1 MTNLSPR
8 QSNFSRTFAHTHGA
22 LTLSMLA
29 LCGMP
34 LMAADQA
41 PQPTVPDNGSAPVS
55 TQPAPGPVVIPEVS
69 PADGRRQALAE
80 AAYVSGMK
88 ARDQARLDDAVKD
101 LRQAVDFAPA
111 NETYRTALHN
121 AEAMAGLLRDSR
133 STAVD
138 RMADELNVRQQELK
152 AEAIARLDDGAKAME
167 AGDYTEAERLFQQAS
182 VRLETLPF
190 ADPAREPEMR
200 RAETLLKENRTRSA
214 KSERESASKRSQT
227 ALDKQQQLRDLSLQI
242 ERDRIDAMLKRA
254 QRARER
260 RDFDETI
267 LLCDQVLKINRAE
280 DRAASLLAKARRE
293 RHAYLRQVTAD
304 RWDEEHKLLTEQ
316 IRMSMLPQLE
326 IIRYSSDWAEIDA
339 RRSAPVRGN
348 QGEDQAWRKDIQNQ
362 LEQEITLD
370 FQDQDLSE
378 VVSFLQRVTNANIVL
393 DPKAMNP
400 APPPITLKV
409 DKMKLRYVLDFI
421 MKLTSLNYTLR
432 DEAIYVSNT
441 EGLRGDYYMKIYDIR
456 DLTHAMQSFPG
467 PELDIPEPGGKGATL
482 LPPIDTAE
490 KQETSEFI
498 DIIKRV
504 VAPPTWTAAGVDIG
518 EYNGSMVVTQSTD
531 VHRQV
536 DELLRSLRN
545 QKGTQIHVKCKF
557 LTVENSALEEIG
569 VNWNNFSGPITP
581 PGSGVSPITPVNG
594 SNPSQPFGAFY
605 GNNSTNT
612 NTAATINS
620 TLLGYTTS
628 SSLQPPGTGEGFSF
642 GSQAWSVGNN
652 LYASAVLHAV
662 EKERKG
668 NVIYEPD
675 LTMFNGQQAHLVN
688 MNQQSYVADYDVVQG
703 QYDPIVTV
711 LSYGT
716 VLDVVA
722 IASADKKYITMTLR
736 PTNAQVKL
744 WRRFGGAINP
754 ATNGTFPGGPID
766 PNVKPPIGGGNSVI
780 AGSAPLL
787 IPQLA
792 YQSTRTS
799 VTIPDGGSLVIAG
812 MTNGESAREHA
823 GVPFLSHIPFLGR
836 LFSTN
841 GRQETLLKSMIVV
854 QADVVIFEEIEKGL

>member
-1 MTNLSPR
+1 MTTPR
-8 QSNFSRTFAHTHGA
+8 QSVFSRTFSHTNGA
-22 LTLSMLA
+22 LTLTMLA

-34 LMAADQA
+34 LAAADQ
-41 PQPTVPDNGSAPVS
+41 
-55 TQPAPGPVVIPEVS
+55 PAPATTPAPELS

-80 AAYVSGMK
+80 SSYVAGMK
-88 ARDQARLDDAVKD
+88 ARDEARLDDALAD
-101 LRQAVDFAPA
+101 LRRAVDYAPG
-111 NETYRTALHN
+111 NETYRKALKSI
-121 AEAMAGLLRDSR
+121 EAIAGLSRDSR

-138 RMADELNVRQQELK
+138 RMTDELSVRQQELK
-152 AEAIARLDDGAKAME
+152 TEAVARLDDGVKAME

-200 RAETLLKENRTRSA
+200 RAETLLKENRVRRE
-214 KSERESASKRSQT
+214 KQEREAATKRSQN
-227 ALDKQQQLRDLSLQI
+227 ALDQQQQLRDLSLQI

-254 QRARER
+254 QRARDR
-260 RDFDETI
+260 RDFDEAI

-280 DRAASLLAKARRE
+280 DRAASLLAKCQRE

-316 IRMSMLPQLE
+316 IRSAMLPQME
-326 IIRYSSDWAEIDA
+326 IITYSSDWPEIDA

-348 QGEDQAWRKDIQNQ
+348 QGEDQAWRKDIKNQ

-370 FQDQDLSE
+370 FEDKDLGE
-378 VVSFLQRVTNANIVL
+378 VVSFLQKVTNANIVL
-393 DPKAMNP
+393 DPKVLAAN
-400 APPPITLKV
+400 PPPITLKV
-409 DKMKLRYVLDFI
+409 ERMKLKYVLDFI
-421 MKLTSLNYTLR
+421 MKLTALNYTLR
-432 DEAIYVSNT
+432 DEAIYISNA
-441 EGLRGDYYMKIYDIR
+441 EGLRGDVYMKIYDVR

-467 PELDIPEPGGKGATL
+467 PELDIPEPGGKGATM
-482 LPPIDTAE
+482 LPPIETGD

-498 DIIKRV
+498 DIIKKV
-504 VAPPTWTAAGVDIG
+504 VAPATWTTTGIDIG
-518 EYNGSMVVTQSTD
+518 EYNGSMVVTQTSE
-531 VHRQV
+531 VHQLT

-557 LTVENSALEEIG
+557 LTIENSALEQIG
-569 VNWNNFSGPITP
+569 VDWNNFTGPATP
-581 PGSGVSPITPVNG
+581 PGSGIAPIIPVAG
-594 SNPSQPFGAFY
+594 AGVDATGAPVPFGAFY
-605 GNNSTNT
+605 GNESTNT
-612 NTAATINS
+612 NTAATVNNN
-620 TLLGYTTS
+620 LLGYTSS
-628 SSLQPPGTGEGFSF
+628 SSLTAPNTGEGLRF
-642 GSQAWSVGNN
+642 GSQAWSLGNN
-652 LYASAVLHAV
+652 LYASAILTAV

-688 MNQQSYVADYDVVQG
+688 MNQQGYVADYDVVQG

-736 PTNAQVKL
+736 PTNAQVKQ
-744 WRRFGGAINP
+744 WRRFGGAVNP
-754 ATNGTFPGGPID
+754 ATNGAFPGGPID
-766 PNVKPPIGGGNSVI
+766 PNVRPPIGGGF
-780 AGSAPLL
+780 AGSAPLM
-787 IPQLA
+787 IPELR

-812 MTNGESAREHA
+812 MTNGESVREHA

-836 LFSTN
+836 LFSKN
-841 GRQETLLKSMIVV
+841 GSQETLLKSMIVV
-854 QADVVIFEEIEKGL
+854 QADVVIFEEIEKNL

>member
-1 MTNLSPR
+1 MTTPR
-8 QSNFSRTFAHTHGA
+8 QSIFSTTLSRTRFHACFHGKGA
-22 LTLSMLA
+22 LTLTMLA

-34 LMAADQA
+34 LAAADQ
-41 PQPTVPDNGSAPVS
+41 PNPAPV
-55 TQPAPGPVVIPEVS
+55 QAPIPEAG
-69 PADGRRQALAE
+69 PANGQNQALAE
-80 AAYVSGMK
+80 SSYVAGMK
-88 ARDQARLDDAVKD
+88 ARDEARLDDAVAN
-101 LRQAVDFAPA
+101 LRRAVDYSPG
-111 NETYRTALHN
+111 NETYRKALKDV
-121 AEAMAGLLRDSR
+121 ESLAGLSRDSR
-133 STAVD
+133 SLAVD
-138 RMADELNVRQQELK
+138 RMTDELTVRQQELK
-152 AEAIARLDDGAKAME
+152 SEAVARLDDGSKAME
-167 AGDYTEAERLFQQAS
+167 LGDYTEAERLFQQAS

-200 RAETLLKENRTRSA
+200 RVETLLKENRVRRERQ
-214 KSERESASKRSQT
+214 ERESATKRSQT
-227 ALDKQQQLRDLSLQI
+227 ALDQKQQLRDLSLQI

-254 QRARER
+254 QRARDR
-260 RDFDETI
+260 RDYDEAI

-280 DRAASLLAKARRE
+280 DRAASLLAKCRRE
-293 RHAYLRQVTAD
+293 RHSYLRQVTAD

-316 IRMSMLPQLE
+316 IRTAMLPQQE
-326 IIRYSSDWAEIDA
+326 IITYSSDWPEIDA

-348 QGEDQAWRKDIQNQ
+348 QGEDQAWRKDIKNQ

-370 FQDQDLSE
+370 FQDQDLAE
-378 VVSFLQRVTNANIVL
+378 VISFLQKVTNANIVL
-393 DPKAMNP
+393 DPKVLA
-400 APPPITLKV
+400 ASPPPITLKV
-409 DKMKLRYVLDFI
+409 DRMKLKYVLDFI
-421 MKLTSLNYTLR
+421 MKLTALSFTLR
-432 DEAIYVSNT
+432 DEAIYISSA
-441 EGLRGDYYMKIYDIR
+441 EGLRGDVYMKIYDVR

-467 PELDIPEPGGKGATL
+467 PELDIPEPGGKGATM
-482 LPPIDTAE
+482 LPPIETGD

-498 DIIKRV
+498 DIIKKV
-504 VAPPTWTAAGVDIG
+504 VAPATWGTTGIDIG
-518 EYNGSMVVTQSTD
+518 EYNGSMVVTQTSE
-531 VHRQV
+531 VHQQV

-557 LTVENSALEEIG
+557 LTIENSALEQIG
-569 VNWNNFSGPITP
+569 VDWNNFVGPSTP
-581 PGSGVSPITPVNG
+581 PGSGISPILPVFG
-594 SNPSQPFGAFY
+594 AGTSPFGAFY
-605 GNNSTNT
+605 GNENTNT
-612 NTAATINS
+612 NTAATVNNN
-620 TLLGYTTS
+620 LLGYTTS
-628 SSLQPPGTGEGFSF
+628 SSLSAPQPGEGLNF
-642 GSQAWSVGNN
+642 GGQAWSLGNN
-652 LYASAVLHAV
+652 LYARAVLQAV

-736 PTNAQVKL
+736 PTNAQVKI

-766 PNVKPPIGGGNSVI
+766 PNFKPPIGGGF
-780 AGSAPLL
+780 AGTAPLL
-787 IPQLA
+787 IPQLT

-812 MTNGESAREHA
+812 MTNGESIREHA

-836 LFSTN
+836 LFSKN
-841 GRQETLLKSMIVV
+841 GKQETLLKSMIVV
-854 QADVVIFEEIEKGL
+854 QADDVMFEEIERNL

>member
-1 MTNLSPR
+1 MTTPR
-8 QSNFSRTFAHTHGA
+8 QSIISTTLSRTRFQGRFHACFRGKGA
-22 LTLSMLA
+22 LTLTMLA

-34 LMAADQA
+34 LAAADQ
-41 PQPTVPDNGSAPVS
+41 PL
-55 TQPAPGPVVIPEVS
+55 PAPAQAPIPEAS
-69 PADGRRQALAE
+69 PVNGQNQALAE
-80 AAYVSGMK
+80 ASYVAGMK
-88 ARDQARLDDAVKD
+88 ARDEARLDDAVTD
-101 LRQAVDFAPA
+101 LRRAVDYAPG
-111 NETYRTALHN
+111 NELYRKSLKDV
-121 AEAMAGLLRDSR
+121 EAMAGLSRDTR
-133 STAVD
+133 GLTVD
-138 RMADELNVRQQELK
+138 RMTDELSVRQQELK
-152 AEAIARLDDGAKAME
+152 TEAVARLDDGAKAME

-190 ADPAREPEMR
+190 ADPSREPEMR
-200 RAETLLKENRTRSA
+200 RAETLTKENRVRRE
-214 KSERESASKRSQT
+214 KQERESATKRSQT
-227 ALDKQQQLRDLSLQI
+227 ALEQQQQLRDLSLQI

-254 QRARER
+254 QRARDR
-260 RDFDETI
+260 RDFDEAI

-280 DRAASLLAKARRE
+280 DRAASLLAKCRRE

-316 IRMSMLPQLE
+316 IRSAMLPQQE
-326 IIRYSSDWAEIDA
+326 IITYSSDWPEIDA

-348 QGEDQAWRKDIQNQ
+348 QGEDQAWRKDIKNQ

-370 FQDQDLSE
+370 FQDQDLAE
-378 VVSFLQRVTNANIVL
+378 VISFLQKVTNANIVL
-393 DPKAMNP
+393 DPKVLA
-400 APPPITLKV
+400 ATPPPITLKV
-409 DKMKLRYVLDFI
+409 DRMKLKYVLDFI
-421 MKLTSLNYTLR
+421 MKLTALNYNLR
-432 DEAIYVSNT
+432 DEAIYISNA
-441 EGLRGDYYMKIYDIR
+441 EGLRGDVYMKIYDVR

-467 PELDIPEPGGKGATL
+467 PELDIPEPGGKGATM
-482 LPPIDTAE
+482 LPPIDTGD

-498 DIIKRV
+498 DIIKKV
-504 VAPPTWTAAGVDIG
+504 VAPATWGTTGIDIG
-518 EYNGSMVVTQSTD
+518 EYNGSMVVTQTTE
-531 VHRQV
+531 VHQQV

-557 LTVENSALEEIG
+557 LTIENSALEQIG
-569 VNWNNFSGPITP
+569 VDWNNFVGPSTP
-581 PGSGVSPITPVNG
+581 PGSGIAPILPVAG
-594 SNPSQPFGAFY
+594 SGTSPFGAFY
-605 GNNSTNT
+605 GNESTNT
-612 NTAATINS
+612 NTAATVNNN
-620 TLLGYTTS
+620 LLGYTTS
-628 SSLQPPGTGEGFSF
+628 SSLAAPQPGEGLNF
-642 GSQAWSVGNN
+642 GGQAWSLGNN
-652 LYASAVLHAV
+652 LYARAVLQAV

-736 PTNAQVKL
+736 PTNAQVKI

-754 ATNGTFPGGPID
+754 ATNGVFPGGPID
-766 PNVKPPIGGGNSVI
+766 PNFKPPIGGGNSAI
-780 AGSAPLL
+780 AGTAPLL
-787 IPQLA
+787 IPQLV

-812 MTNGESAREHA
+812 MTNGESVREHA

-836 LFSTN
+836 LFSKN
-841 GRQETLLKSMIVV
+841 GKQETLLKSMIVV
-854 QADVVIFEEIEKGL
+854 QADVVIFEEIEKNL

>member
-1 MTNLSPR
+1 MTTPR
-8 QSNFSRTFAHTHGA
+8 QSVFSRTLSHTRFHAKGA
-22 LTLSMLA
+22 LTLTMLA

-34 LMAADQA
+34 LAAADQPMPA
-41 PQPTVPDNGSAPVS
+41 TVPAPI
-55 TQPAPGPVVIPEVS
+55 PEAGPVN
-69 PADGRRQALAE
+69 GQNQALAE
-80 AAYVSGMK
+80 SSYVAGMK
-88 ARDQARLDDAVKD
+88 ARDEARLDDAVAN
-101 LRQAVDFAPA
+101 LRRAVDYAPG
-111 NETYRTALHN
+111 NETYRKALKDV
-121 AEAMAGLLRDSR
+121 ESLAGLSRDSR
-133 STAVD
+133 SLAVD
-138 RMADELNVRQQELK
+138 RMTDELSVRQQELK
-152 AEAIARLDDGAKAME
+152 SEAVARLDDGSKAME
-167 AGDYTEAERLFQQAS
+167 SGDYTEAERLFQQAS

-200 RAETLLKENRTRSA
+200 RVETLMKENRVRRE
-214 KSERESASKRSQT
+214 KQEREAATKRSQT
-227 ALDKQQQLRDLSLQI
+227 ALDQKQQLRDLSLQI

-254 QRARER
+254 QRARDR
-260 RDFDETI
+260 RDFDEAI

-280 DRAASLLAKARRE
+280 DRAASLLAKCRRE
-293 RHAYLRQVTAD
+293 RHSYLRQVTAD

-316 IRMSMLPQLE
+316 IRSAMLPQQE
-326 IIRYSSDWAEIDA
+326 IITYSSDWPEIDA

-348 QGEDQAWRKDIQNQ
+348 QGEDQAWRKDIKNQ

-370 FQDQDLSE
+370 FQDQDLAE
-378 VVSFLQRVTNANIVL
+378 VISFLQKVTNANIVL
-393 DPKAMNP
+393 DPKVLA
-400 APPPITLKV
+400 ASPPPITLKV
-409 DKMKLRYVLDFI
+409 DRMKLKYVLDFI
-421 MKLTSLNYTLR
+421 MKLTALSFTLR
-432 DEAIYVSNT
+432 DEAIYVSNAA
-441 EGLRGDYYMKIYDIR
+441 GLRGDFYMKIYDVR

-467 PELDIPEPGGKGATL
+467 PELDIPEPGGKGATM
-482 LPPIDTAE
+482 LPPIETGD

-498 DIIKRV
+498 DIIKKV
-504 VAPPTWTAAGVDIG
+504 VAPATWGTTGIDIG
-518 EYNGSMVVTQSTD
+518 EYNGSMVVTQTSE
-531 VHRQV
+531 VHQQV

-557 LTVENSALEEIG
+557 LTIENSALEQIG
-569 VNWNNFSGPITP
+569 VDWNNFVGPATP
-581 PGSGVSPITPVNG
+581 PGSGIAPILPIAG
-594 SNPSQPFGAFY
+594 SGTSPFGAFY
-605 GNNSTNT
+605 GNENTNT
-612 NTAATINS
+612 NTAATVNNN
-620 TLLGYTTS
+620 LLGYTTS
-628 SSLQPPGTGEGFSF
+628 SSLSAPQPGEGLNF
-642 GSQAWSVGNN
+642 GGQAWSLGNN
-652 LYASAVLHAV
+652 LYARAVLQAV

-754 ATNGTFPGGPID
+754 ATNGAFPGGPID
-766 PNVKPPIGGGNSVI
+766 PNFKPPIGGGFACS
-780 AGSAPLL
+780 SPLL
-787 IPQLA
+787 VPQLS

-812 MTNGESAREHA
+812 MTNGESIREHA

-836 LFSTN
+836 LFSKN
-841 GRQETLLKSMIVV
+841 GKQETLLKSMIVV
-854 QADVVIFEEIEKGL
+854 QADVVIFEEIEKNL

>member
-1 MTNLSPR
+1 MTTPSPR
-8 QSNFSRTFAHTHGA
+8 QSVFSRTLSHTNGA
-22 LTLSMLA
+22 LTLTMLA

-34 LMAADQA
+34 LTAADQVDTTPPPA
-41 PQPTVPDNGSAPVS
+41 
-55 TQPAPGPVVIPEVS
+55 TQPAAENP
-69 PADGRRQALAE
+69 DTNRRQALAE

-88 ARDQARLDDAVKD
+88 AREQARLDDAVRD

-111 NETYRTALHN
+111 NEAYRKELHTT
-121 AEAMAGLLRDSR
+121 EAMAGLLRDSR

-138 RMADELNVRQQELK
+138 RVADELNVHQQELK
-152 AEAIARLDDGAKAME
+152 SEAIARLDDGAKAME
-167 AGDYTEAERLFQQAS
+167 SGDYTEAERLIQQAS

-200 RAETLLKENRTRSA
+200 RAESLLKENRIRREKA
-214 KSERESASKRSQT
+214 EREAATKRSQS
-227 ALDKQQQLRDLSLQI
+227 ALDQQMQLRDLSLKI

-260 RDFDETI
+260 RDFDESI
-267 LLCDQVLKINRAE
+267 LLCQQVLKINRAE
-280 DRAASLLAKARRE
+280 SRAESLLAKSQRE

-316 IRMSMLPQLE
+316 IRSAMLPQLE
-326 IIRYSSDWAEIDA
+326 IIKYSSEWPEIDA

-348 QGEDQAWRKDIQNQ
+348 QGEDQAWRTDIKNQ

-370 FQDQDLSE
+370 FQDQDLGE
-378 VVSFLQRVTNANIVL
+378 VIAFLQRVTNANIVL
-393 DPKAMNP
+393 DPKVLAA

-409 DKMKLRYVLDFI
+409 EKMKLKFVLDFI
-421 MKLTSLNYTLR
+421 MKLTSLSYTLR
-432 DEAIYVSNT
+432 DEAIYVSNA
-441 EGLRGDYYMKIYDIR
+441 EGLRGDVYMKIYDVR

-467 PELDIPEPGGKGATL
+467 PELDIPEPGGKGATI

-498 DIIKRV
+498 DIIKKV
-504 VAPPTWTAAGVDIG
+504 IAPASWGTPGIDIG
-518 EYNGSMVVTQSTD
+518 EYNGSMIVTQTTET
-531 VHRQV
+531 HRLV

-557 LTVENSALEEIG
+557 LTIENSALEQIG
-569 VNWNNFSGPITP
+569 VDWNNFVGPSAP
-581 PGSGVSPITPVNG
+581 PGSGITPVTPVPG
-594 SNPSQPFGAFY
+594 STMADPTNPQNFGAFL
-605 GNNSTNT
+605 GNNATNT
-612 NTAATINS
+612 NAAATINNN
-620 TLLGYTTS
+620 LLGYTTS
-628 SSLQPPGTGEGFSF
+628 TSLASPNPGEGLNF
-642 GSQAWSVGNN
+642 GTQAWSVGNN
-652 LYASAVLHAV
+652 LYARAVLQAV

-688 MNQQSYVADYDVVQG
+688 MNQQSYIADYDVVQG

-736 PTNAQVKL
+736 PTNAQVRQ

-754 ATNGTFPGGPID
+754 ATNGAFPGGPID
-766 PNVKPPIGGGNSVI
+766 PNIKPAIGGGGTSAI
-780 AGSAPLL
+780 AGTAPLL

-799 VTIPDGGSLVIAG
+799 VTIPDGGSLAIAG
-812 MTNGESAREHA
+812 MSNGESNREHA

-836 LFSTN
+836 LFSKN
-841 GRQETLLKSMIVV
+841 GRQETLLKTMIVV